1 MPGAV
6 EAAYHLDMGRAAL
19 LLGTLLVGCESA
31 APGGSG
37 ADSGVPAFDS
47 GALPFDSGV
56 RPAPTLTGLDLLP
69 PRAELIS
76 TDGSRPTQNF
86 VVIGRYSDGSTV
98 AVTAARFTVDPYPLG
113 NLDGTGLFTASG
125 AFGGRG
131 RVRAEYAGYSADA
144 ELIVRLEH
152 LVLGAGVPNDV
163 AVRFSGAPTVDPAR
177 AAQLVYPLD
186 GAVMPQNVPPAEVQ
200 WSASAE
206 NDLYQV
212 TLVKPHVSITAYLL
226 ADAGFRDAFLPE
238 TNAWR
243 RLTTTDPDESA
254 VIQVNRLE
262 AATGTL
268 LSGTPVSV
276 RFARAALTGSIYY
289 WDIVAGRIVR
299 IDDGTTNR
307 QNFMPNPPQGC
318 VGCHSVSRSGRYMAG
333 RFGGGD
339 NVGSVMDLTLDLSPN
354 PPPLQFAL
362 EDTRRWW
369 FSSWSPDD
377 TRLVVSR
384 NENTG
389 GNSSLVFLDPVTG
402 AFIDP
407 IEGTMPTG
415 YVTHPDWAP
424 DGSAIAYVAN
434 VDTWGGQNLT
444 GDLFLLPMLGV
455 DRVGPSQPLIA
466 GTAVI
471 GVVPTGA
478 AASYPSW
485 SPDSTL
491 IAFAHGTSSR
501 SETGLS
507 ALYGIKKDG
516 TGLIRLSKA
525 SGGPAADLSFQP
537 RFSPFRQ
544 GGYYWMSF
552 LSRRDYGNAKAGT
565 AGTSR
570 QQIWVSAVKEGA
582 NPGEDPSEV
591 AYWLPGQDPASLNI
605 SAYWAPRP
613 CRAAGSGCSV
623 SSECCSG
630 DCALDQAGAQAC
642 TEAPPPCKEF
652 GEACGGDGEC
662 CSGVLCVAGT
672 CGSL

>member
-1 MPGAV
+1 MR
-6 EAAYHLDMGRAAL
+6 RAPI
-19 LLGTLLVGCESA
+19 LLGVLLAACESA
-31 APGGSG
+31 APGGG
-37 ADSGVPAFDS
+37 ELDSGLGAPDG

-56 RPAPTLTGLDLLP
+56 PPTPTLTGLGLSP
-69 PRAELIS
+69 PRAELRS
-76 TDGSRPTQNF
+76 VDGARPTQAF
-86 VVIGRYSDGSTV
+86 VVVGRYSDGSTV
-98 AVTAARFTVDPYPLG
+98 SVSAARFTVDPYPLG
-113 NLDGTGLFTASG
+113 NIDAAGLFTASG

-131 RVRAEYAGYSADA
+131 RVRAEFAGYSAEA
-144 ELIVRLEH
+144 ELVIHLEH
-152 LVLGAGVPNDV
+152 LVLGPGVPNDV

-177 AAQLVYPLD
+177 AARLLYPLD
-186 GAVMPQNVPPAEVQ
+186 GAVMPQNVPPAELQ

-212 TLVKPHVSITAYLL
+212 TLKKPHVSITAYLL
-226 ADAGFRDAFLPE
+226 AAPGFRDAFLPE
-238 TNAWR
+238 ANAWR
-243 RLTTTDPDESA
+243 RLTTTDPDDVA
-254 VIQVNRLE
+254 VLQVDRLE

-377 TRLVVSR
+377 SRLVVSR

-389 GNSSLVFLDPVTG
+389 GNSSLAFLDPVSG

-407 IEGTMPTG
+407 VEGTMPTG
-415 YVTHPDWAP
+415 FVTHPDWAP

-444 GDLFLLPMLGV
+444 GDILLLPVLGV

-466 GTAVI
+466 GNAVI

-507 ALYGIKKDG
+507 ALYAIKRDG

-525 SGGPAADLSFQP
+525 SGGPTADLSFQP

-570 QQIWVSAVKEGA
+570 QQIWVSAIKEGA
-582 NPGEDPSEV
+582 TPGEDPSEV

-630 DCALDQAGAQAC
+630 DCALDQAGNQAC
-642 TEAPPPCKEF
+642 TEAPPPCREF